1 MTSQTLTARPVASVW
16 RAPLLAFIA
25 LLAVLLGL
33 CYATAE
39 AMVQIWLRS
48 ETFTHAF
55 VVPPIVLWLVW
66 RQRDALRLLTPR
78 PCGWAL
84 LPLAGAAAAWLLG
97 SLVWANSVSQLAFTA
112 MLVLAVPVVLGVQV
126 TRALAFPLAFLFFA
140 VPVGEFL
147 TPMMMQW
154 TADFTVMALRASGIP
169 VYREGLQFVIPSG
182 NWSVVEAC
190 SGIRYLMASFMV
202 GSLFAYLNYT
212 SIRRRLAFVAVSL
225 AVPILANWLRA
236 YLIVMLGHLS
246 DNKIATGVD
255 HLVYGWAFFGV
266 VILTMFFI
274 GARWAEPPLA
284 PPPVGTRGGTL
295 PASQLRPGWVALAA
309 MIVALA
315 PHLWLQRVAGP
326 ASTPAPALA
335 LPDTLAP
342 GWVASALPLTSWRPV
357 YADASVQASTTYAS
371 PAGSVGLIV
380 AYYRDQTAS
389 RKLVSS
395 SNVLVRADDP
405 LWNALRSGQVE
416 VSIAARQ
423 LSIRSAELLEAVQ
436 PGKAERQ
443 RLHVWQFYWV
453 GGRLTSSDVMAKIW
467 GAWQRLI
474 GQGDESA
481 AVVLV
486 AVENAPG
493 PAGPLLESFVRA
505 NVVNIEQRLQAVQQ
519 ARR

>member
-1 MTSQTLTARPVASVW
+1 MTSQTLTVGPVASVW

-25 LLAVLLGL
+25 LLAVVLGL

-66 RQRDALRLLTPR
+66 RQRDALRLMTPR
-78 PCGWAL
+78 PCVWAL

-97 SLVWANSVSQLAFTA
+97 NLVWANSVSQLAFTA

-147 TPMMMQW
+147 TPVMMQW

-202 GSLFAYLNYT
+202 GSLFAYLNYVST
-212 SIRRRLAFVAVSL
+212 KRRLAFVAVSL

-255 HLVYGWAFFGV
+255 HLVYGWVFFGI
-266 VILTMFFI
+266 VILAMFFI

-284 PPPVGTRGGTL
+284 VAPRLSMWRQPSRL
-295 PASQLRPGWVALAA
+295 MASHTWRPCAQ
-309 MIVALA
+309 IS
-315 PHLWLQRVAGP
+315 WLSSWRHAF
-326 ASTPAPALA
+326 
-335 LPDTLAP
+335 
-342 GWVASALPLTSWRPV
+342 LTSV
-357 YADASVQASTTYAS
+357 T
-371 PAGSVGLIV
+371 GS
-380 AYYRDQTAS
+380 
-389 RKLVSS
+389 
-395 SNVLVRADDP
+395 
-405 LWNALRSGQVE
+405 
-416 VSIAARQ
+416 
-423 LSIRSAELLEAVQ
+423 
-436 PGKAERQ
+436 
-443 RLHVWQFYWV
+443 
-453 GGRLTSSDVMAKIW
+453 
-467 GAWQRLI
+467 
-474 GQGDESA
+474 
-481 AVVLV
+481 
-486 AVENAPG
+486 
-493 PAGPLLESFVRA
+493 GPLMLRA
-505 NVVNIEQRLQAVQQ
+505 IMPSRFRALQPF
-519 ARR
+519 R